1 VKDLDFDSKLFEEV
15 SNKII
20 LNYDLAETLVPE
32 KLKKE
37 FKKKVL
43 PWKYIKEEIVPL
55 LVRCRRLE
63 IAGLQEQLKVILAAR
78 IGSQGFGARCEKL
91 GRLPEEIYAEL
102 TRGLF
107 VLE

>member
-43 PWKYIKEEIVPL
+43 PWNI
-55 LVRCRRLE
+55 
-63 IAGLQEQLKVILAAR
+63 LK
-78 IGSQGFGARCEKL
+78 KK
-91 GRLPEEIYAEL
+91 
-102 TRGLF
+102 
-107 VLE
+107 

>member
-1 VKDLDFDSKLFEEV
+1 
-15 SNKII
+15 
-20 LNYDLAETLVPE
+20 
-32 KLKKE
+32 
-37 FKKKVL
+37 
-43 PWKYIKEEIVPL
+43 VPL

-102 TRGLF
+102 TRDCLCWNKKCTG
-107 VLE
+107 EYY